1 MTDPDTGTLAAP
13 RPRHRAIWLS
23 IAGLTAIV
31 LVAPVLWAAAVFFLR
46 HAQDAGS
53 VYRRPVSLLRVDVPA
68 GQVTIEPGPPGEI
81 RISQQVRWQ
90 FSRRPLVRRAWN
102 GRTLTISVA
111 SCAASPLS
119 SGCEV
124 ALTIRVPPAL
134 AAVSAAVGAGS
145 LRLEFTQPPR
155 HVIASVGTGT
165 VTVSV
170 PDSAR
175 YRVVATTGQFGSRYV
190 RQGLVSRSS
199 PRLITLSAGTGTVR
213 LTGSP
218 G

>member
-1 MTDPDTGTLAAP
+1 M
-13 RPRHRAIWLS
+13 WLC
-23 IAGLTAIV
+23 IAGLTAVV
-31 LVAPVLWAAAVFFLR
+31 LIAPVLWLAAVFFLR
-46 HAQDAGS
+46 HAQDTS
-53 VYRRPVSLLRVDVPA
+53 PVYHRPVSLLRVDVPA
-68 GQVTIEPGPPGEI
+68 GEVTIRPGPPGEI

-90 FSRRPLVRRAWN
+90 FSRRPVVVRTWR
-102 GRTLTISVA
+102 GRTLTISAA
-111 SCAASPLS
+111 SCAGSPLS

-124 ALTIRVPPAL
+124 RLTIQVPAAL

-155 HVIASVGTGT
+155 RVTASVGTGT

-170 PDSAR
+170 PDRAR

-190 RQGLVSRSS
+190 RQSLVSRSS
-199 PRLITLSAGTGTVR
+199 PRLITLTAGTGTVR